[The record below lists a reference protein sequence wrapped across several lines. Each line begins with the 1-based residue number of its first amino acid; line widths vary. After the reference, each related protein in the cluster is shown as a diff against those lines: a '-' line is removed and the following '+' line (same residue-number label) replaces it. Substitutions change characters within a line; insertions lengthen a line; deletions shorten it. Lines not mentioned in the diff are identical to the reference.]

1 MRVCLVT
8 AHHISMQ
15 PRTLREADT
24 LAKLGH
30 EVRVVCRQVDQA
42 LFSYDRELMKR
53 RSWQLESLLLARNG
67 KSSLGWM
74 IESVKSSVY
83 QKVYRAGARTSGIG
97 ARAYVR
103 GMQRLTAM
111 SQAEPADWFIAH
123 AHPALPVAAAAARR
137 WNARLGFDCE
147 DLLSELGD
155 DPPEIIE
162 QVEQEHFPACD
173 YISVP
178 SLRVGERLRERYN
191 IKPPVVLYN
200 VFPKELAEGMIQPK
214 DRSRARP
221 LRLHWFGQTIGEG
234 RGLEE
239 AIAAIR
245 LIDGDV
251 ELHLRGRVSEQYR
264 ARLHSLAAADSRNQ
278 IVFHPL
284 IAHDDLIR
292 SLEFD
297 VGLALERPE
306 NGNCARTAS
315 NKLFAYM
322 LAGLAIAATDTPGQ
336 REVLER
342 IPEAGFLYQ
351 AHKPQLLAK
360 GLQRWLDNRDVMS
373 EAQQAAWDAARER
386 FCWDIEKEKY
396 LNLLQPPALSQL
408 RQTA

>member
-1 MRVCLVT
+1 
-8 AHHISMQ
+8 MQ

-30 EVRVVCRQVDQA
+30 EVRVVCRQPDQA
-42 LFSYDRELMKR
+42 LLLYDRELMKR

-67 KSSLGWM
+67 KSSLDWM
-74 IESVKSSVY
+74 VEGVKTSVY
-83 QKVYRAGARTSGIG
+83 QKIYRAGARTSGIR

-111 SQAEPADWFIAH
+111 AQAEPSDWFIAH

-137 WNARLGFDCE
+137 WNAKLGFDCE
-147 DLLSELGD
+147 DLLGEMGD

-162 QVEQEHFPACD
+162 RLEQEHLPTCD

-178 SLRVGERLRERYN
+178 SQRVGERLRERYH
-191 IKPPVVLYN
+191 IRLPVVLYN
-200 VFPKELAEGMIQPK
+200 VFPKELADGMIQPQ
-214 DRSRARP
+214 DRSRART

-239 AIAAIR
+239 AIEAIR
-245 LIDGDV
+245 LIDGQV
-251 ELHLRGRVSEQYR
+251 ELHLRGRVSEEYR
-264 ARLHSLAAADSRNQ
+264 ARLESLNAGDPRKQ

-284 IAHDDLIR
+284 IAHDELIR
-292 SLEFD
+292 SLRFD

-306 NGNCARTAS
+306 NGNCARTTS

-342 IPEAGFLYQ
+342 IPGAGFLYE
-351 AHKPQLLAK
+351 AHQPDLLAK
-360 GLQRWLDNRDVMS
+360 GLQRWLCDRDAMS
-373 EAQQAAWDAARER
+373 EAQQAAWDAARET

-396 LNLLQPPALSQL
+396 LNLLQPSTPSRL
-408 RQTA
+408 RHTA